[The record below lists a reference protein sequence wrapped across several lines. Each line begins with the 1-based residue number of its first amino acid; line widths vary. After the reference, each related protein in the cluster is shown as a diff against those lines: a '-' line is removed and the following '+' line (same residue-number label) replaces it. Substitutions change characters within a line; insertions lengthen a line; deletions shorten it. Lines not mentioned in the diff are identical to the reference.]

1 MVSMSF
7 QWPITKHWYTVGRI
21 DYNLMNQ
28 LVQST
33 VDPTQ
38 MLLMPAVTQAIAGVE
53 YKGDCCWSARM
64 IFQRYVVSVDQTNT
78 GVFFQLELA
87 GLGMLGQNPMGLLG
101 KSIPDYE
108 NINPPVAQVS
118 KFQRYE

>member
-1 MVSMSF
+1 
-7 QWPITKHWYTVGRI
+7 
-21 DYNLMNQ
+21 MNQ

-53 YKGDCCWSARM
+53 YKGDCCWSARL